1 MADRAQLL
9 DDGLIVADYLNTLLS
24 NKIKSKTW
32 IILMQWVQQGSFM
45 YKKLLTLIILLI
57 STFAQGN
64 ETVWDLTFDNK
75 YNLPIV
81 IINLE
86 GEKIALTLDTGTKEA
101 LHLPINLIDKIP
113 NKSENLQK
121 IRSIDLSGNVSEVR
135 SFIINNL
142 KLNSFIFKRVGVVE
156 YNSWGL
162 RFSSD
167 KSNNKENENIENPVI
182 GLGLFDGYVLTI
194 NYPESKI
201 IVSDETDISADL
213 DKKWI
218 PIPFHLNDEGLAIE
232 MSDGIKDYKMILDSG
247 ASMSVI
253 KEQSLSFKTIKIN
266 DDESD
271 YKFVSLKVNNVANDN
286 IKAVILDSLPAEFQ
300 SDGLIGFDFL
310 SKNIVKI
317 DFKNKR
323 LWIQTVV
330 KK

>member
-1 MADRAQLL
+1 
-9 DDGLIVADYLNTLLS
+9 
-24 NKIKSKTW
+24 
-32 IILMQWVQQGSFM
+32 M

-162 RFSSD
+162 KFSSD
-167 KSNNKENENIENPVI
+167 NSNNNENENIENPVI

-232 MSDGIKDYKMILDSG
+232 MSE
-247 ASMSVI
+247 V
-253 KEQSLSFKTIKIN
+253 
-266 DDESD
+266 
-271 YKFVSLKVNNVANDN
+271 
-286 IKAVILDSLPAEFQ
+286 
-300 SDGLIGFDFL
+300 
-310 SKNIVKI
+310 
-317 DFKNKR
+317 
-323 LWIQTVV
+323 
-330 KK
+330 